1 MLTANLR
8 SKRGHI
14 NNAGRWTGCLPLT
27 LVFTVENSAARRKR
41 PTCLK
46 RQYAAIRVAPYTIP
60 SVSSRSAARHS
71 GVFMNTAS
79 SKR

>member
-1 MLTANLR
+1 MLTANCVA
-8 SKRGHI
+8 
-14 NNAGRWTGCLPLT
+14 NADTLTTPAAGPGCLPLT